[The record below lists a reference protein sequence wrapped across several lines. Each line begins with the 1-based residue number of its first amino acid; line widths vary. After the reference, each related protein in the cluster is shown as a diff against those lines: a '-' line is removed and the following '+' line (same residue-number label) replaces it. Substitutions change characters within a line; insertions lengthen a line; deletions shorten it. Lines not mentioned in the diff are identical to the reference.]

1 MRAARFVRIVITS
14 AAIVGMCLSQVAFA
28 VEPPPAVG
36 DIALGDGGVLHGRLV
51 NLQGGSVA
59 DVPVALRAQNR
70 PVATT
75 TTTADGSFSVK
86 GLKGGVYH
94 VAAAQGNGVYRL
106 WSARTAPPA
115 AKSAAI
121 VYTQHGTGGGGLKGF
136 ITNPIVIAGVVATA
150 IAVPVALANSSHASP

>member
-1 MRAARFVRIVITS
+1 MRAVRFVRMALAS
-14 AAIVGMCLSQVAFA
+14 AAVAGMCLSQVAFA
-28 VEPPPAVG
+28 VEPAPAVG

-70 PVATT
+70 QVATA

-86 GLKGGVYH
+86 GLKSGVYH

-106 WSARTAPPA
+106 WTARTAPPA
-115 AKSAAI
+115 AKNAAI
-121 VYTQHGTGGGGLKGF
+121 VYTQHGSGGGLGGF

-150 IAVPVALANSSHASP
+150 VAVPVALANTSHASP